1 MVQGVER
8 MRVLSAILLLVV
20 FVGLAIFLTFT
31 SSWGAI
37 WTSQVQETPVA
48 LEEEPS
54 PTPTPDWSGKFA
66 VDILQP
72 TVLRAAPAPAAEIV
86 AVLRRGDR
94 VALSG
99 CAADLLW
106 CQTEEGAWLLSYMVG
121 DVPGD
126 LPVLNASGLT
136 VRDVRDAPTPT
147 PEPSPTPTSEPTP
160 QVSLLQLLPTPTPT
174 PAVVETVALDAANL
188 RAGPGTEFERVG
200 SVRSGETL
208 RLIGQLADGSWYQLE
223 NGAWIAA
230 FLVEPPATEL
240 PVITIENGE

>member
-1 MVQGVER
+1 

-37 WTSQVQETPVA
+37 WTSQVQKTPVA
-48 LEEEPS
+48 LEGESS

-66 VDILQP
+66 VNILQP

-94 VALSG
+94 IALSG
-99 CAADLLW
+99 CDADLLW
-106 CQTEEGAWLLSYMVG
+106 CQTEEGTWLLSYMVE

-126 LPVLNASGLT
+126 LPVLDAPGLT
-136 VRDVRDAPTPT
+136 VREVRDAPTLT

-174 PAVVETVALDAANL
+174 PTPAAVEAVALDTANL

-200 SVRSGETL
+200 GVRSGETL

-240 PVITIENGE
+240 PIVTVESGE